1 MQKSIEPGLLYI
13 FRYFTGVAVLYFAI
27 LTSYSALAAQSNS
40 AQQTLSLINLGTNLL
55 LFIYLSIPWLQRQLK
70 RVYLPLALCLYTGLT
85 VFSNVIYLFEPGTN
99 STTMIVNSWELVPI
113 LLIPLVLISWQ
124 YSFRY
129 VLLFILFTNGT
140 ELFIMYLT
148 IREINYAT
156 LPILGLPIIHAF
168 AFGVVGFIIER
179 LMDIQRQQKHRL
191 LMTNIQLGQYANTL
205 DHLVTSRERN
215 RLAREL
221 HDTLAHTLSGVAVN
235 LEAIKTMIPPEQ
247 QEVTVMLDH
256 SLAATRLGLEETR
269 RALQDLRAQPLED
282 LGYPLAIRNLAQAL
296 TDRDG
301 IATTIDIEPDLPVL
315 PPDVEQSLY
324 RITQETIENITQH
337 AEARHVSLELK
348 KTGNQIELTIRD
360 DGNGFNPKEKP
371 VGSHF
376 GLSDIRERA
385 AIIGAK
391 LNIDSHPG
399 KGTTVHLMWEKINDQ
414 DIDL

>member
-1 MQKSIEPGLLYI
+1 MEKPIEPGLLYI
-13 FRYFTGVAVLYFAI
+13 FRYFTGIAVIYFAI
-27 LTSYSALAAQSNS
+27 LAGYSAFAAHSNS
-40 AQQTLSLINLGTNLL
+40 SQQTLSLINLGTNLF
-55 LFIYLSIPWLQRQLK
+55 LFIYLAIPWLQRKLK

-85 VFSNVIYLFEPGTN
+85 VFSNIIYIFEPGTD
-99 STTMIVNSWELVPI
+99 STTMIINSWELVPI

-129 VLLFILFTNGT
+129 VLLFIICTNGT
-140 ELFIMYLT
+140 ELVIMYMTLK
-148 IREINYAT
+148 EINYAT

-179 LMDIQRQQKHRL
+179 LMDIQRKQKHRL
-191 LMTNIQLGQYANTL
+191 LMANIQLGQYANTL

-235 LEAIKTMIPPEQ
+235 LEAIKTMIAPEQ
-247 QEVTVMLDH
+247 KEVTVMLDH

-282 LGYPLAIRNLAQAL
+282 LGYPLAIRNIVQAL
-296 TDRDG
+296 SDREG
-301 IATTIDIEPDLPVL
+301 ISTTITIEPDLPVL

-324 RITQETIENITQH
+324 RITQEAIENISRH
-337 AEARHVSLELK
+337 ADANHVTLEMK
-348 KTGNQIELTIRD
+348 KSGNKIELIISD
-360 DGNGFNPKEKP
+360 DGNGFAFKENRMS
-371 VGSHF
+371 SHF
-376 GLSDIRERA
+376 GLSDMRERA

-399 KGTTVHLMWEKINDQ
+399 KGTTVHLVWEKMNDQ
-414 DIDL
+414 DFDL